1 MLRVAFFVVAACCLD
16 GCLYP
21 QNKKEKLLLQ
31 PSNHPTSHQRSRSGA
46 LTIFNAKASAGG
58 WIMIMVVVAVDGF
71 KGGRWSDGA
80 PYKLLLLLRLFDRSL
95 VEERTIEACYSLTSA
110 CN

>member
-1 MLRVAFFVVAACCLD
+1 MQVGDNWRNAKVKPVLSRSLQPSEGEGRVLRVAFFVVAACCLD

-58 WIMIMVVVAVDGF
+58 WIMIMVVAAVDGF
-71 KGGRWSDGA
+71 KGGM
-80 PYKLLLLLRLFDRSL
+80 
-95 VEERTIEACYSLTSA
+95 E
-110 CN
+110 